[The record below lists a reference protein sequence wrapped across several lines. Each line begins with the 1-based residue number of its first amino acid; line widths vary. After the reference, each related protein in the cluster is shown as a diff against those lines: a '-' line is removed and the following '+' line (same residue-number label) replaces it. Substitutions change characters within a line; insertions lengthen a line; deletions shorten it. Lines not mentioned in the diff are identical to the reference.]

1 MTWTLGLL
9 GTGRAGRALGWA
21 LQSAGWT
28 TLSAWS
34 RTMPTAAEG
43 GALLDLTPLSGMG
56 ALREAA
62 EAAEVLLLCVSD
74 DAIPEMARAL
84 APLLRPDQALLHV
97 SGSVP
102 SSVMKDAGVRASCAS
117 FHPLLSLIDPQRAT
131 QNLKRAF
138 AAVEG
143 EGRALEVA
151 IALGGSLGCTVVPIQ
166 TTGKPTYHAAAVVVS
181 NYFVTLFDAG
191 LTLLERAGVRRP
203 IARAMLSALAHSTLS
218 NLSRSEPADAL
229 TGPARRGD
237 AATISHH
244 LAAID
249 ADPSLQP
256 VADLYRALLPPTIDL
271 ALLGGLSPALAHT
284 LSALLAPPPK
294 RSSGE

>member
-1 MTWTLGLL
+1 MKPQSRWTLGIL
-9 GTGRAGRALGWA
+9 GTGRAGCALGWA
-21 LQSAGWT
+21 LQGAGWSALT
-28 TLSAWS
+28 AWS

-43 GALLDLTPLSGMG
+43 GALLGLTPLSGMA
-56 ALREAA
+56 ALREAVEPA
-62 EAAEVLLLCVSD
+62 EAILLCVSD

-97 SGSVP
+97 SGSV
-102 SSVMKDAGVRASCAS
+102 SSSLMKAEGVRASCGS
-117 FHPLLSLIDPQRAT
+117 FHPLLSLVDPQRAA

-143 EGRALEVA
+143 EGKALEVA
-151 IALGGSLGCTVVPIQ
+151 ISLGGALGCTVVPIQ
-166 TTGKPTYHAAAVVVS
+166 TEGKATYHAAAVIVS

-191 LTLLERAGVRRP
+191 LTLLEASGVRRP

-218 NLSRSEPADAL
+218 NLGRAEPADAL

-237 AATISHH
+237 AATITQH

-249 ADPSLQP
+249 ASPDLAAIAS
-256 VADLYRALLPPTIDL
+256 LYRALLSPTIDI
-271 ALLGGLSPALAHT
+271 ACAGGLSPDLAAALR
-284 LSALLAPPPK
+284 ALLNTPPK
-294 RSSGE
+294 L